1 MSISLAASL
10 FLYNQLST
18 IINQFSTRTKIQL
31 STGLGVDTNRLQREL
46 AKINDLSNVTI
57 YVSAETIHKLYEFI
71 RYGNSFD
78 KFLRNLKILKNS
90 GCNIVLRSVLSNTT
104 IFSIV
109 DFAQY
114 FNEYEIMYQFCA
126 DPDFLN
132 VNVLD
137 YHTKQQLLHKIKN
150 SNITIKDQLIHAV
163 EQSYTDKQKRDLKHY
178 LLEFASRRKLSLDV
192 FPLTMTNW
200 LQLEQNHVV

>member
-1 MSISLAASL
+1 MTTTTSPTYFCSQK
-10 FLYNQLST
+10 FTWLSVDLEK
-18 IINQFSTRTKIQL
+18 RL
-31 STGLGVDTNRLQREL
+31 SYSCC
-46 AKINDLSNVTI
+46 A
-57 YVSAETIHKLYEFI
+57 
-71 RYGNSFD
+71 
-78 KFLRNLKILKNS
+78 
-90 GCNIVLRSVLSNTT
+90 
-104 IFSIV
+104 
-109 DFAQY
+109 
-114 FNEYEIMYQFCA
+114 A